1 VPPQVKGLRILNL
14 VSQPSEEVP
23 EFMMLFTSVVKPAI
37 TAVAAGAGKLKL
49 IIQLADSFR
58 AALLALEFH
67 SVDVA

>member
-1 VPPQVKGLRILNL
+1 
-14 VSQPSEEVP
+14 
-23 EFMMLFTSVVKPAI
+23 MLFTSVVKPAI